1 MLELKQSRSSKC
13 DVQMR
18 LWTLLLVCEY
28 LNNPVGFQCTRHHK
42 TLMYTVHHRYKG
54 VRGIDHNT
62 FAAKLWVPRLC
73 CELHLGTFV
82 TVEGAAEVV
91 DQGRIYLV
99 SR

>member
-1 MLELKQSRSSKC
+1 
-13 DVQMR
+13 
-18 LWTLLLVCEY
+18 
-28 LNNPVGFQCTRHHK
+28 
-42 TLMYTVHHRYKG
+42 MYTVHHRYKG
-54 VRGIDHNT
+54 VRGTDHNT